1 VSSKMMARAA
11 DEGERRLPRRLP
23 TSEDGAG
30 RRPVHVVW
38 ELTLAC
44 NLRCTHCGSR
54 AGHKRA
60 DELSTEECLDIV
72 RQLAELGTRQITLI
86 GGEAYL
92 RKDWLVIVKA
102 IADAGI
108 HCGIQSGARALTDE
122 RIRAAIEAGLG
133 TLGVSIDGPREIHDR
148 QRGVNGSYDHAL
160 RALRFATAAGIKP
173 GVNTQINAL
182 SKPHLREIFDTIV
195 EHGAGYWQVQI
206 TVAMGNAVDNDAMLL
221 QPHEIP
227 EVLDTLAELFERGRK
242 IGFRI
247 LPGNNI
253 GYFGPHEYMWR
264 TITSEP
270 EHWTGCTAGETSLGL
285 EADGKIKSCP
295 SLPADPYGGGNS
307 RSVSIAEAMAAMVP
321 TLTRNDRT
329 PPAGFCGSCYYW
341 NVCRGGCTWVTH
353 GLAGK
358 RGDNPFCHYRA
369 RELAKKGLRERIVK
383 IAEAPGEPFDFGR
396 FDIVVEN
403 MSGERVPAEL
413 ARDDKKR
420 PRGRKLEVCTSC
432 HEFVF
437 ASERICPHCH
447 APHRP
452 DRRAVAAM
460 AEPAVQSLVDE
471 IDEHTRLIHELVYG
485 SALPS
490 GARAAKSR

>member
-1 VSSKMMARAA
+1 MNGELAARAA
-11 DEGERRLPRRLP
+11 NQDKRQLPRRLP
-23 TSEDGAG
+23 TDEDAAG

-44 NLRCTHCGSR
+44 NLRCAHCGSR
-54 AGHKRA
+54 AGHKRP
-60 DELSTEECLDIV
+60 DELSTAECLDIV

-86 GGEAYL
+86 GGEAYM

-108 HCGIQSGARALTDE
+108 HCGIQSGARALTEE

-133 TLGVSIDGPREIHDR
+133 TLGVSIDGPREIYDR

-160 RALRFATAAGIKP
+160 RALRFATAAGLKP

-182 SKPHLREIFDTIV
+182 SKPYLREIFDTIV

-206 TVAMGNAVDNDAMLL
+206 TVAMGNAVDNDALLL

-227 EVLDTLAELFERGRK
+227 EVLDTLAELFDRGRK

-270 EHWTGCTAGETSLGL
+270 EHWSGCTAGETSLGL

-307 RSVSIAEAMAAMVP
+307 REVTIAEAMANMTP

-329 PPAGFCGSCYYW
+329 PPEGFCGSCYYW

-353 GLAGK
+353 GLANK

-369 RELAKKGLRERIVK
+369 RELARKGLRERIVK
-383 IAEAPGEPFDFGR
+383 VAEAPGLPFDFGR

-432 HEFVF
+432 HEFIF
-437 ASERICPHCH
+437 ATERVCPHCH

-452 DRRAVAAM
+452 ERRVAA
-460 AEPAVQSLVDE
+460 AVDEPAVQSLVDE
-471 IDEHTRLIHELVYG
+471 IDERTQRIHELVYG
-485 SALPS
+485 SASPS
-490 GARAAKSR
+490 GARATKSR

>member
-1 VSSKMMARAA
+1 MNGELAARAA
-11 DEGERRLPRRLP
+11 NQDKRQLPRRLP
-23 TSEDGAG
+23 TDEDAAG

-44 NLRCTHCGSR
+44 NLRCAHCGSR
-54 AGHKRA
+54 AGHKRP
-60 DELSTEECLDIV
+60 DELSTAECLDIV

-86 GGEAYL
+86 GGEAYM

-108 HCGIQSGARALTDE
+108 HCGIQSGARALTEE

-160 RALRFATAAGIKP
+160 RALRFATAAGLKP

-182 SKPHLREIFDTIV
+182 SKPYLREIFDTIV

-206 TVAMGNAVDNDAMLL
+206 TVAMGNAVDNDALLL

-227 EVLDTLAELFERGRK
+227 EVLDTLAELFDRGRK

-270 EHWTGCTAGETSLGL
+270 EHWSGCTAGETSLGL

-307 RSVSIAEAMAAMVP
+307 REVTIAEAMANMTP

-329 PPAGFCGSCYYW
+329 PPEGFCGSCYYW

-353 GLAGK
+353 GLANK

-369 RELAKKGLRERIVK
+369 RELARKGLRERIVK
-383 IAEAPGEPFDFGR
+383 VAEAPGEPFDFGR

-432 HEFVF
+432 HEFIF
-437 ASERICPHCH
+437 ATERVCPHCH

-452 DRRAVAAM
+452 ERRVAA
-460 AEPAVQSLVDE
+460 AVDEPAVQSLVDE
-471 IDEHTRLIHELVYG
+471 IDERTQRIHELVYG
-485 SALPS
+485 SASPS
-490 GARAAKSR
+490 GARATKSR